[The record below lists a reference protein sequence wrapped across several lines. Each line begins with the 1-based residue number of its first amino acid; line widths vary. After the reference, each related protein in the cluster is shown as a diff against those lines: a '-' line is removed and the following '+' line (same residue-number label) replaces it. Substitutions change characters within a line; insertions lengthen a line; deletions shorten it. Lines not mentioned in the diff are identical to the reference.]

1 MIYLLALPMTFLGA
15 LGAFFFKRAAMRSD
29 GMLTLF
35 TNKEFYLGGTFY
47 VSGAIL
53 NILLLRYLQYSIL
66 YPMTAITYIWTAMIS
81 HRLLGEKMSKR
92 VLLGIVM
99 ICVGVGFLTR

>member
-1 MIYLLALPMTFLGA
+1 MIYLLALTMTFLGA
-15 LGAFFFKRAAMRSD
+15 LGAFFFKRAAMKAD
-29 GMLTLF
+29 GLLSLF
-35 TNKEFYLGGTFY
+35 TNREFYLGGTFY

-81 HRLLGEKMSKR
+81 SRLLGEKISKR
-92 VLLGIVM
+92 ALLGIMM
-99 ICVGVGFLTR
+99 ICIGVVLLTR

>member
-15 LGAFFFKRAAMRSD
+15 LGAFFFKKAATKAD
-29 GMLTLF
+29 GLLPLF
-35 TNKEFYLGGTFY
+35 INKEFYLGGTSY

-81 HRLLGEKMSKR
+81 HHLLGEKISKR
-92 VLLGIVM
+92 ALLGIVM
-99 ICVGVGFLTR
+99 ICIGVVFLAR